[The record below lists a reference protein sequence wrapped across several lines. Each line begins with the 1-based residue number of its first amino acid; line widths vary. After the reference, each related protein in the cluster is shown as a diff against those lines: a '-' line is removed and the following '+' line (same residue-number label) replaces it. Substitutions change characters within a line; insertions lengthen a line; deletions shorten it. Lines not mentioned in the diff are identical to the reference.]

1 MQPSAPF
8 PQPAPSGT
16 GASSPGHLAAIL
28 AGLLAQHGLTRIYS
42 TACHLFA
49 VISVGVG
56 LTVWTNGGQLW
67 WTRDGQPRT
76 WPAADPEGAAAHL
89 ATLAGQR

>member
-1 MQPSAPF
+1 M
-8 PQPAPSGT
+8 
-16 GASSPGHLAAIL
+16 
-28 AGLLAQHGLTRIYS
+28 
-42 TACHLFA
+42 
-49 VISVGVG
+49 ISVGAG

-89 ATLAGQR
+89 ATLASQL

>member
-1 MQPSAPF
+1 M
-8 PQPAPSGT
+8 
-16 GASSPGHLAAIL
+16 
-28 AGLLAQHGLTRIYS
+28 
-42 TACHLFA
+42 
-49 VISVGVG
+49 ISVGAG

-67 WTRDGQPRT
+67 WTRDSQPRT

>member
-8 PQPAPSGT
+8 PSRHLHR
-16 GASSPGHLAAIL
+16 ASSPGHLAAIL